1 MEGRGIGSAYRCL
14 EHWPRAP
21 GTGPELTRSPGS
33 RSRSPGPPRR
43 RSDARDHAGG
53 AGGVVAAHP
62 RGRPAEAPPRALC
75 GVCQYGRT
83 GSTLVDVELH
93 SGSGNC
99 ITMSNLRQKNPKASL
114 PEGDGPAAAPAAHA
128 DASVSE
134 SFRQNLDAARKALE
148 RGFGRFRP
156 AHHKEKTAAAAVPT
170 TPAGDLVARLQ
181 EGLRKEREFILIPL
195 LDRLDAF
202 AGRLLAG
209 KPLPAQPLE
218 EGLALV
224 ERYRLQL
231 HDAHLHLL
239 EQTYSELPND
249 APSRLAYQQLTSD
262 YDHARVRWVT
272 VRVMVS
278 GYESKYAGYRG
289 LL

>member
-1 MEGRGIGSAYRCL
+1 
-14 EHWPRAP
+14 
-21 GTGPELTRSPGS
+21 
-33 RSRSPGPPRR
+33 
-43 RSDARDHAGG
+43 
-53 AGGVVAAHP
+53 
-62 RGRPAEAPPRALC
+62 
-75 GVCQYGRT
+75 
-83 GSTLVDVELH
+83 
-93 SGSGNC
+93 
-99 ITMSNLRQKNPKASL
+99 MSNLRQKNPKASQ
-114 PEGDGPAAAPAAHA
+114 PDVDGPGAASAPTA
-128 DASVSE
+128 DTSVSE
-134 SFRQNLDAARKALE
+134 SFRQNLEAARKALE

-156 AHHKEKTAAAAVPT
+156 AHLKEKKAEAAVPKS
-170 TPAGDLVARLQ
+170 PAGDLVARLQ

-239 EQTYSELPND
+239 EQTYAELPND
-249 APSRLAYQQLTSD
+249 ASSRLAYQQLTSD

-289 LL
+289 LLGLTLSQQCRAEKAWHEFEEEYVRTNLPSAFTSELAGIWTTELDKARDEGRADHSKVDDFLARTAQYLSDPA